1 MNHNVFQTPKWL
13 SPLAKVPEQTLLRFS
28 EKAPASP
35 GSTPDWRRDLAVS
48 PLVRYALLYGLYL
61 FEVTVDDII
70 VISSACVT
78 ACCAC
83 RTLCASCALCIC
95 GTLSCLINLA
105 E

>member
-35 GSTPDWRRDLAVS
+35 GNTPDWRRDLAVS

-61 FEVTVDDII
+61 FEVTIDDII
-70 VISSACVT
+70 VAACV
-78 ACCAC
+78 ASCCAC
-83 RTLCASCALCIC
+83 ILCASCALCIC